1 MVQRTFGVLVL
12 SLFIFVIVA
21 TPYAWAESR
30 HFTILYSN
38 NINGRINPSG

>member
-1 MVQRTFGVLVL
+1 MAQRALGVLIL
-12 SLFIFVIVA
+12 PLFFFVIMA
-21 TPYAWAESR
+21 TPYAWAERR